1 MKKCEKS
8 FISSKY
14 ISMLG
19 SGIVL
24 MVLTAIMG
32 MLDTLIAGIILGEE
46 AVAGICLV
54 LPIYSLASFFAVGF
68 SYGVPI
74 LYARKMGE
82 FQKEE
87 ADQCFGVGLTVI
99 SVIGILMFAGILL
112 GGDAYLRSYQT
123 DIEVY
128 ENARAYLGWMKYAV
142 LVLPFNELLDGML
155 FADGDET
162 ISLTANLIQGFLKVV
177 LSILLCRNMG
187 VKGLALASFIGFVAS
202 ILLSCIHF
210 FRPGNTLKP
219 NLAFSWDQFREILK
233 YGIVDASTHLF
244 ISVFTMCINFF
255 LIRQFGSEMLVL
267 AAVISLLKE
276 GQILFEG
283 IGEAIT
289 PLISVYLG
297 EENVHGVRKVWQL
310 ARWSLW
316 AESLLATVFV
326 LAAAPA
332 IVQYLGILD
341 PLTARY
347 ATGGLRI
354 LSLTLFFTCRLFLDS
369 SYFILVERVPLG
381 ILDSLLRD
389 LLPSLPLAVAGGMI
403 GGIYGMFAGLS
414 AAPLLGYLF
423 SVWYIKKKYGPANY
437 PLFLVE
443 MEQKNKKQMYEF
455 KVLPEEIVKVRDEVG
470 DLLKEYAYS
479 DRTVNMVMLIIEELF
494 MMISDGNPGKTVLAE
509 CTLEIGDTVRLIAK
523 DNGKINDLTDPDS
536 SVTSLRSYTLSRLLT
551 VHTSDRVHLA
561 ALSYNRNVLEI
572 Q

>member
-1 MKKCEKS
+1 
-8 FISSKY
+8 
-14 ISMLG
+14 MLG
-19 SGIVL
+19 SGTVL

-32 MLDTLIAGIILGEE
+32 ILDTLIAGIILGEE

-99 SVIGILMFAGILL
+99 SVISILMFAGILL

-162 ISLTANLIQGFLKVV
+162 ISLTANLIQGLLKVV
-177 LSILLCRNMG
+177 LSILFCRNMG

-219 NLAFSWDQFREILK
+219 NLAFSWDQFLEILK

-267 AAVISLLKE
+267 TAVISLLKE

-297 EENVHGVRKVWQL
+297 EENVHGIRKVWKL

-332 IVQYLGILD
+332 IVQYLGILE

-354 LSLTLFFTCRLFLDS
+354 LSLTLFFTCGCFLIRPTSFWWKECRSVFLIPYCAICFLRFRL
-369 SYFILVERVPLG
+369 RWP
-381 ILDSLLRD
+381 
-389 LLPSLPLAVAGGMI
+389 AV
-403 GGIYGMFAGLS
+403 
-414 AAPLLGYLF
+414 
-423 SVWYIKKKYGPANY
+423 
-437 PLFLVE
+437 
-443 MEQKNKKQMYEF
+443 
-455 KVLPEEIVKVRDEVG
+455 
-470 DLLKEYAYS
+470 
-479 DRTVNMVMLIIEELF
+479 
-494 MMISDGNPGKTVLAE
+494 
-509 CTLEIGDTVRLIAK
+509 
-523 DNGKINDLTDPDS
+523 
-536 SVTSLRSYTLSRLLT
+536 
-551 VHTSDRVHLA
+551 
-561 ALSYNRNVLEI
+561 
-572 Q
+572 